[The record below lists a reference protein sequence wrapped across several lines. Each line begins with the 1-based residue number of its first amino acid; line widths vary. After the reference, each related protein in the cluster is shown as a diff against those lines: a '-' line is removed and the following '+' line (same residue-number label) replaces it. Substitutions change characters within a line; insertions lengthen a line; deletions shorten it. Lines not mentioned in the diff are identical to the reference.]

1 MYLCGEDKLKIAAID
16 FDHTVP
22 IVARGSEV
30 DIRIVEETGDGHYL
44 VDTPTII
51 DPLALVVTQTAI
63 AAQITLVNFVRFGE

>member
-1 MYLCGEDKLKIAAID
+1 MRLLFLFRMNLGWKYELKIAAID

-22 IVARGSEV
+22 IVASGGEV

-51 DPLALVVTQTAI
+51 DPLAE
-63 AAQITLVNFVRFGE
+63 AQV